1 MEIIFKSTPD
11 NFRKEKSG
19 RKRNTVRKVDFNDD
33 RFTELISRSDDKE
46 KGYHLRYGSIGI
58 QDTETGEIFRRR
70 LTDITYFEGYLILSW

>member
-1 MEIIFKSTPD
+1 MIVLQNLYLGQTIK
-11 NFRKEKSG
+11 K
-19 RKRNTVRKVDFNDD
+19 
-33 RFTELISRSDDKE
+33 